1 MIDVLITGIGGKM
14 GEAVRTIL
22 ENDNKARVVC
32 GVDLHAPEN
41 CKVPVYKSFAEIK
54 EKVDVIVDF
63 SSPAVVTEELEW
75 AVKNKVP
82 AVLAATGYT
91 ADDIEYIDGC
101 SEKIAIFRT
110 ANFSLGV
117 NLLVKLV
124 NQAAKT
130 LGENFD
136 IEIIERHHNKK
147 ADAPSGTALML
158 ADSANK
164 AFGNSKQLLNGRSGI
179 VGKRGSEIGIH
190 AVRGGTIVGEHEVCF
205 AGDDEIITLCHSA
218 RSKRVFAA
226 GAVKAAKWLAG
237 KKCGKYDINDVLDI

>member
-1 MIDVLITGIGGKM
+1 MGGNILSLLDGD
-14 GEAVRTIL
+14 GEAC
-22 ENDNKARVVC
+22 AVC

-41 CKVPVYKSFAEIK
+41 TKIPVYPSFGEVKEIP
-54 EKVDVIVDF
+54 DVIIDF
-63 SSPAVVTEELEW
+63 SSPAALQGEMDW
-75 AVKNKVP
+75 AVKHGVP
-82 AVLAATGYT
+82 VVLAATGYDGNQLKFIDECAKKT
-91 ADDIEYIDGC
+91 AVF
-101 SEKIAIFRT
+101 KT

-124 NQAAKT
+124 REAAEV
-130 LGENFD
+130 LGEKFD
-136 IEIIERHHNKK
+136 IEIIEKHHNLK

-237 KKCGKYDINDVLDI
+237 KKCGKYDMNDVLDI